1 MERLSGINLEIKK
14 ITQTSTTMASEVNTD
29 FLKDKRLERIATD
42 ILRPVGID
50 RSFLIWMSSLTML
63 LFVCMYAYYIQLD
76 KGLIVTGLRDYVSW
90 GMYISNFVFFVAT
103 SLVGMLISSVLGM
116 MGYKWV
122 KPIGRIAEIIAVAFS
137 AIAGLVIVSDMGRPE
152 RLPYVFMYGRIQSPI
167 LWDVTVV
174 TTYMTLSVLLYLFT
188 MIPDMAIS
196 RGRIGHTPV
205 WLQKT
210 YELLSFNFRHTTGQY
225 KILLKAIRILLIL
238 IIPTAFA
245 IHTVTSWLFAVTTRP
260 GWDSTIFGP
269 YFLTGAFVAGS
280 AAVII
285 LMFFVRNNY
294 KLSRYITLEHFDKMG
309 KLLFLVSIVYFYFNL
324 NEYLVPAY
332 KMKTFEA
339 HHLRELFV
347 GEFAFMFWS
356 VQLLGL
362 IIPMILL
369 LFKQM
374 RKPFPMVII
383 AIVVLIASWFKR
395 LLIVVPTMESPFLP
409 KQNVPDAWMVYH
421 PTIVETAI
429 TVGTLTL
436 AVMIISVLMKLFP
449 VIPIWE
455 IAEEESAHPDL
466 QPVE

>member
-1 MERLSGINLEIKK
+1 
-14 ITQTSTTMASEVNTD
+14 MASEVNTNY
-29 FLKDKRLERIATD
+29 LKDKRLDRIATD
-42 ILRPVGID
+42 ILRPVGVD
-50 RSFLIWMSSLTML
+50 RGFLIWMASLTML
-63 LFVCMYAYYIQLD
+63 LVVCLYAYIIQLD
-76 KGLIVTGLRDYVSW
+76 KGMIVTGLRDYVSW

-137 AIAGLVIVSDMGRPE
+137 AVAGIVIISDMGRPE

-174 TTYMTLSVLLYLFT
+174 TTYMVLSTLLYVIT
-188 MIPDMAIS
+188 MIPDMAIC
-196 RGRIGHTPV
+196 RGRISHFPP

-210 YELLSFNFRHTTGQY
+210 YERLSFNFKHTPEQY
-225 KILLKAIRILLIL
+225 KILLKAVRILLIL
-238 IIPTAFA
+238 IVPTAFA

-269 YFLTGAFVAGS
+269 YFISGAFVAGS
-280 AAVII
+280 SAVII
-285 LMFFVRNNY
+285 LMFFVRNNF

-332 KMKTFEA
+332 KLKTAEA
-339 HHLRELFV
+339 LHLHELFA

-356 VQLLGL
+356 TQLLGL

-369 LFKQM
+369 LFRQM
-374 RKPFPMVII
+374 RKPVPMVVISI
-383 AIVVLIASWFKR
+383 FVLIASWFKR
-395 LLIVVPTMESPFLP
+395 LLIVVPTQESPYLP
-409 KQNVPDAWMVYH
+409 KQYVPDAWMVYH

-429 TVGTLTL
+429 TLGTITLT
-436 AVMIISVLMKLFP
+436 VIIISVLMKLFP

-455 IAEEESAHPDL
+455 VAEEESEHADK
-466 QPVE
+466 QPAE

>member
-1 MERLSGINLEIKK
+1 
-14 ITQTSTTMASEVNTD
+14 MASEVNSN
-29 FLKDKRLERIATD
+29 FLKGKQLDRIAAD

-50 RSFLIWMSSLTML
+50 RNFLIWMASLTML
-63 LFVCMYAYYIQLD
+63 LLVCMYAYYIQID

-103 SLVGMLISSVLGM
+103 SLVGMLISAALGM

-137 AIAGLVIVSDMGRPE
+137 AVAGIVIISDMGRPE
-152 RLPYVFMYGRIQSPI
+152 RLAYVFMYGRIQSPI
-167 LWDVTVV
+167 LWDISVV
-174 TTYMTLSVLLYLFT
+174 TTYMVLSILLYLLT
-188 MIPDMAIS
+188 MIPDMAICK
-196 RGRIGHTPV
+196 GRIGHVPK

-210 YELLSFNFRHTTGQY
+210 YELLSFNFQHTPEQY

-238 IIPTAFA
+238 IVPTAFA

-294 KLSRYITLEHFDKMG
+294 KLNRYITLEHFDKMG

-339 HHLRELFV
+339 RHLQELFV
-347 GEFAFMFWS
+347 GEHSFMFWS

-374 RKPFPMVII
+374 RRPFPMVII

-421 PTIVETAI
+421 PTIIESAI
-429 TVGTLTL
+429 TVGSLTL

-455 IAEEESAHPDL
+455 MAEEESGRI
-466 QPVE
+466 

>member
-1 MERLSGINLEIKK
+1 
-14 ITQTSTTMASEVNTD
+14 MASDVNTN
-29 FLKDKRLERIATD
+29 FLKDKRLDRIASD
-42 ILRPVGID
+42 ILRPVGVD
-50 RSFLIWMSSLTML
+50 RSFLIWMASLGML
-63 LFVCMYAYYIQLD
+63 LLVCIYAYFIQLD

-103 SLVGMLISSVLGM
+103 SLIGMLISSVIGM
-116 MGYKWV
+116 MGYKWI

-137 AIAGLVIVSDMGRPE
+137 MVAGLVIVSDMGRPE
-152 RLPYVFMYGRIQSPI
+152 RLPYVFMYGRFQSPI

-174 TTYMTLSVLLYLFT
+174 TTYMILSILLYVLT

-196 RGRIGHTPV
+196 KGRIGHTPS

-210 YELLSFNFRHTTGQY
+210 YEVLSFNFKHTHEQY

-238 IIPTAFA
+238 IVPTAFA

-269 YFLTGAFVAGS
+269 YFISGAFVSGS

-294 KLSRYITLEHFDKMG
+294 KLNRYITLEHFDKMG
-309 KLLFLVSIVYFYFNL
+309 RLLFLVSIVYFYFNI

-332 KMKTFEA
+332 KLKTMEA
-339 HHLRELFV
+339 FHLHELFV
-347 GEFAFMFWS
+347 GDFAFMFWS
-356 VQLLGL
+356 VQLFGL
-362 IIPMILL
+362 IFPMILL

-374 RKPFPMVII
+374 RKPLPMVII
-383 AIVVLIASWFKR
+383 AIAVLIASWFKR

-421 PTIVETAI
+421 PTIVESAI
-429 TVGTLTL
+429 TIGTLTL
-436 AVMIISVLMKLFP
+436 AVIIISILMKLFP

-455 IAEEESAHPDL
+455 VAEEESAHPDQ